1 MSFLRRCATDSPDI
15 VRRLHRRGAPLVVAL
30 LAACDAASAPPDR
43 SPVTLSF
50 ASRSTST
57 VVTDVTWLGAGAA
70 FDLRGSDGDNTLVVT
85 SVELVF
91 DEIELE
97 LAGLAGG
104 CADDSSGDGSSGP
117 GSGSGS
123 DDCAEIESGPQLV
136 NLPLGGEG
144 TPTLATIP
152 VPIPTGTYSELE
164 LKLRPLNPRSG
175 EDRAF
180 IAAHPD
186 LAGVSARVRGTWD
199 GTPFEYATSLDEEIE
214 LDFSP
219 PLEVAES
226 GVNITV
232 NLDVLSWFR
241 NADGTLIDPRTA
253 VSGQPNASVVSANIG
268 TSLAVFQDDDH
279 DGQDDHGGHG
289 GHGSD
294 D

>member
-1 MSFLRRCATDSPDI
+1 MFSLRRPVTDSPDI
-15 VRRLHRRGAPLVVAL
+15 VRRLRRRGAPLVVAL
-30 LAACDAASAPPDR
+30 LAACDAASAPADR
-43 SPVTLSF
+43 SPVSLSF
-50 ASRSTST
+50 ASRATSD

-70 FDLRGSDGDNTLVVT
+70 YDLRGSDGDNTLVVT

-97 LAGLAGG
+97 LAGVAGG
-104 CADDSSGDGSSGP
+104 CSDDSSDDSSGP
-117 GSGSGS
+117 GSGSGA
-123 DDCAEIESGPQLV
+123 DECAEIESGPQLV

-144 TPTLATIP
+144 APTLATIP

-199 GTPFEYATSLDEEIE
+199 GVPFEYATSLDEEIE

-232 NLDVLSWFR
+232 NLDVLRWFR

-253 VSGQPNASVVSANIG
+253 VSGRPNASVVSANIWR
-268 TSLAVFQDDDH
+268 SLAVFEDDDH
-279 DGQDDHGGHG
+279 DGYDDHGGHG